1 METNKLTIDEQFLTL
16 EQAKELQKLGIDFSG
31 AIYCF
36 GKRIKDGRGNKMLR
50 QKHFLCPS
58 GNHGVRSV
66 LLEQYEFIPTLS
78 VAEMIEMLP
87 KSIEIKDVLYELYLK
102 KSSFYI
108 NEIAYELGYREYLN
122 ESLSINEFIYP
133 LLRDALF
140 EMLKWLKQNKMI

>member
-1 METNKLTIDEQFLTL
+1 METKKLTINEQFLTL
-16 EQAKELQKLGIDFSG
+16 DQAKELKKLGIDFSG

-50 QKHFLCPS
+50 QKSFLCPS

-78 VAEMIEMLP
+78 IAEMISILP
-87 KSIEIKDVLYELYLK
+87 KKITHGKDYYPEIYILQKGYGIQ
-102 KSSFYI
+102 YI
-108 NEIAYELGYREYLN
+108 NLYKGVMLGGDIDTSAL
-122 ESLSINEFIYP
+122 

-140 EMLKWLKQNKMI
+140 EMFKLLKQNKLI